1 MNPLP
6 THLVP
11 QLDTEAVLKAL
22 NKAGKVVTWSCT
34 PKEAKC
40 VQLAVYR
47 HFETKCRIRAVE
59 GGFSFQRSADPIKRH
74 VKENID
80 A

>member
-11 QLDTEAVLKAL
+11 QLDTEAVLKSL
-22 NKAGKVVTWSCT
+22 KPGKVVTWACT
-34 PKEAKC
+34 AKEAKC

-59 GGFSFQRSADPIKRH
+59 GGFSFQRSTEPVKRN
-74 VKENID
+74 VKET
-80 A
+80 